1 MSKKTTLNMV
11 IFTRVLGIAAVV
23 MLIVS
28 CFMPWAYYP
37 DLKEYFTGF
46 YSAVNKYGKPAKFL
60 ITVAIISLVCQ
71 LVPKLFLKR
80 LNIFLVSLNL
90 AYAIRNYI
98 LYAACY
104 RGICPDKQTGLYLML
119 FSSIALMVVALMS
132 SNAKGA
138 KVVKGE

>member
-37 DLKEYFTGF
+37 DIKEYFTGF
-46 YSAVNKYGKPAKFL
+46 YSAANKYGKPAKFL
-60 ITVAIISLVCQ
+60 LTAATISLICQ
-71 LVPKLFLKR
+71 FVPKLFLKR

-104 RGICPDKQTGLYLML
+104 RGICPEKQIGLYLML
-119 FSSIALMVVALMS
+119 FSSIGLMVVALVS
-132 SNAKGA
+132 SNVKES
-138 KVVKGE
+138 KGE

>member
-1 MSKKTTLNMV
+1 MV
-11 IFTRVLGIAAVV
+11 IFTRVLGIVAVAL
-23 MLIVS
+23 LIVS

-37 DLKEYFTGF
+37 DIKEYFTGF
-46 YSAVNKYGKPAKFL
+46 YSAANKYGKPAKFL
-60 ITVAIISLVCQ
+60 LTAAIISLICQ

-104 RGICPDKQTGLYLML
+104 RGICPEKQIGLYLML
-119 FSSIALMVVALMS
+119 FSSIGLMVVALVS
-132 SNAKGA
+132 SNVKES
-138 KVVKGE
+138 KGE